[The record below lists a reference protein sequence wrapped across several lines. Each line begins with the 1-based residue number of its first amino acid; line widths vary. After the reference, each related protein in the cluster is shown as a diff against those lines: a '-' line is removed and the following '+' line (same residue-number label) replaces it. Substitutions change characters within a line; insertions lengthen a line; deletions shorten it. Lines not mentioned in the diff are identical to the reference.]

1 MASSSKSD
9 IRPYLAKGAR
19 AKLAKETINTTIPA
33 LLKSHPFALAGIKNT
48 ELIRYSP
55 ISRAFAA
62 QSSPTASSSAPADPA
77 TSSNPAPLPQVPR
90 IRIIKSDTLDAV
102 HSILQS
108 SNNPKIKVCALNM
121 ASSLRPGGGVLS
133 GAVAQEET
141 LCMRSTLYPSLSL
154 SYYRLPEDSLI
165 YTPSVLVFRSSSNTD
180 LPKSSYYYTDIISCA
195 ALRNPDIVKVASG
208 EREGQWIYEDGKDK
222 ETMVLKVR
230 HILQVAKEKGVTH
243 LVLGALGCGAYRNP
257 PEEVARI
264 FRREIL
270 GGRGRR
276 GVEGIE
282 EISFAIFDEGT
293 NLRIFREAFQD
304 VAVTDSRVVMN
315 SC

>member
-1 MASSSKSD
+1 
-9 IRPYLAKGAR
+9 
-19 AKLAKETINTTIPA
+19 
-33 LLKSHPFALAGIKNT
+33 
-48 ELIRYSP
+48 
-55 ISRAFAA
+55 
-62 QSSPTASSSAPADPA
+62 
-77 TSSNPAPLPQVPR
+77 
-90 IRIIKSDTLDAV
+90 
-102 HSILQS
+102 
-108 SNNPKIKVCALNM
+108 M

-165 YTPSVLVFRSSSNTD
+165 YTPSVLVFRSASNTD

-195 ALRNPDIVKVASG
+195 ALRSPDIVKIASG
-208 EREGQWIYEDGKDK
+208 EREGQWTYEDGKDK

-270 GGRGRR
+270 GGRGRK

-293 NLRIFREAFQD
+293 NLRVFREEFQD
-304 VAVTDSRVVMN
+304 VAVTG
-315 SC
+315 